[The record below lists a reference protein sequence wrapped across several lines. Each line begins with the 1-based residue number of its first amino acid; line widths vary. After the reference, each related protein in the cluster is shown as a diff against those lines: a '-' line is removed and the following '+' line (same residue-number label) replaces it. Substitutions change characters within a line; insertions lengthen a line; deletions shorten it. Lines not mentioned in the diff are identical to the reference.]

1 VKLGRL
7 RYPDWIAGISGAALI
22 GLLFAPWYEAK
33 PAGGLTAY
41 VSGPQTSSFNA
52 WQAFGVADIVLAA
65 IGAMGVALFVVT
77 AAYRTPAMSIAL
89 GALTCLAA
97 IVAVVIVVVKLL
109 SDPSVPP
116 DSHPFTGPAD
126 VSPDIGAYLGLA
138 GALGLAVGS
147 WLSVE
152 DQRPGRAILREQA
165 RRGRPG
171 IHELPAPPPG
181 GRTAAGGNS

>member
-7 RYPDWIAGISGAALI
+7 RYPEWIAGISGAALI
-22 GLLFAPWYEAK
+22 ALLFAPWYEAK
-33 PAGGLTAY
+33 PSVGLTAY
-41 VSGPQTSSFNA
+41 APGPQTSSFNA

-65 IGAMGVALFVVT
+65 VGAMGVALFVMT

-109 SDPSVPP
+109 SDPSVPL
-116 DSHPFTGPAD
+116 DIRPFNGSAD
-126 VSPDIGAYLGLA
+126 VSPAFGAYLGLA
-138 GALGLAVGS
+138 AALGLAVGG

-152 DQRPGRAILREQA
+152 LQRPGRAILREQA
-165 RRGRPG
+165 RRGRPA
-171 IHELPAPPPG
+171 IRELPAPPPG